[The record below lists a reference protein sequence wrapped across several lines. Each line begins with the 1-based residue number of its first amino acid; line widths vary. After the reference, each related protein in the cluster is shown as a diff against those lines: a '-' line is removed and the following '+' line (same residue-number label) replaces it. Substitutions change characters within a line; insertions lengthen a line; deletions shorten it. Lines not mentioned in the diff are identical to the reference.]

1 MIVVLSESF
10 LSKRD
15 NVRKGVIDLISSTVD
30 KISADAHPSIKLDN
44 DVVIAV
50 QNKNFSWSKYN
61 KDHKVAVVFTK
72 EVSGKGALTPQKQWY
87 WSEEAQM
94 YIIECWPATR
104 VVTWAEG
111 YPEFYY
117 AFEKA
122 MNFDYYYDLAQR
134 AKKVE
139 YHVIQSF
146 DDPVFVQVRDNVKLL
161 GCDIETRG
169 FSWTKD
175 PITVNGFCYE
185 EGKVMIIPQDIVER
199 SKENWDAFK
208 AFVEDKDKSFIWQN
222 GKFDT
227 KFYRHN
233 GWDARVDEDI
243 MLISYALDERSG
255 GIHQL
260 EYQATKIL
268 NTDGYKHKIDFETV
282 DMYDKALHYYLAQDC
297 CYTYMLFNHYMK
309 MAEKKS
315 HEHSFRLYR
324 TVLLKASW
332 ALLRLEENGFYIN
345 RPYTES
351 LEKDY
356 RTKLIEAENNLD
368 RIATS
373 VGYTPLKFQ
382 EWSGQKSLPKKF
394 SPGAPKQLAFV
405 LIELLGLPKYK
416 GTLTTDASA
425 MMGWL
430 FDTLDFPNKDVNE
443 FLSTPE
449 DVVNEWLE
457 DSLTPQTKNKKL
469 FLWNLLNFR
478 KLKKMYSTYITNTL
492 EYSKDDGRI
501 HVTYKIHGTVTGRLS
516 SGDPMNLQ
524 NIPRKKDIKNIFKAP
539 EGKTLIECDYSQC
552 IRKGTKVYST
562 NMNIEDHPDAVHKG
576 EARIFNV
583 RTDKGYSVQCTD
595 EHQILTQRGWVEA
608 KDLRTGDFIA
618 LQGQEV
624 FKTNSDPLARFVGF
638 FAGDG
643 SYQKTSISVARGED
657 KYLEDLYELI
667 HEAGLETRSTQE
679 YSIYVSTT
687 PAFRE
692 WLKTLVCK
700 ENLRVPEIWLEKGK
714 ESELASYLGGL
725 FDADGYADK
734 NCIAFSTKFF
744 DLAHDVQ
751 KALLKFGIM
760 SRVLECEGG
769 YNYVLKG
776 AISFRVVIADQISRD
791 NFNKLIGFRLTA
803 KRDQALMRKT
813 MSLTNL
819 LPTLTTDEVLKL
831 RKGKDNAFYR
841 KYVLN
846 YIGGRIYSRFAVK
859 DLDIDSKHTRYHWD
873 KFESFTDTGIEDDVY
888 DLMDQPETRFVAN
901 GVVVHNCE
909 LRVLA
914 YLSQDP
920 DMIET
925 YKQDGDLHDAVATK
939 MFGPNFTKE
948 QRVGAKTVNFGLA
961 YGRGKSSVAEQ
972 LRCSYQFASDLV
984 DQWHESMPVA
994 SEFITKTRAKP
1005 KAGERCVT
1013 PLGRERRFW
1022 LINHHNENTCEN
1034 ESINFP
1040 IQSLASDFAL
1050 LALYKFLH
1058 ILEQD
1063 PVKWKDVFPVN
1074 IVHDAILVEAPD
1086 NMVDEAVEVLSGCMV
1101 NVPKEILPDLNVPM
1115 KAEAEVTKIGWGK
1128 KSEWKPGCVSELPL
1142 E

>member
-1 MIVVLSESF
+1 MIVVLSEGF
-10 LSKRD
+10 LNKRD

-30 KISADAHPSIKLDN
+30 KITADEHPNIKLDK
-44 DVVIAV
+44 DVVVTV
-50 QNKNFSWSKYN
+50 QNQSFSWSKYN
-61 KDHKVAVVFTK
+61 KNHKVAVVFTK
-72 EVSGKGALTPQKQWY
+72 EVPGKGALTPQKQWY

-139 YHVIQSF
+139 YHVVQSF
-146 DDPVFVQVRDNVKLL
+146 DDPVFVHVRDNVKLL

-169 FSWTKD
+169 FRWTKD

-185 EGKVMIIPQDIVER
+185 EGKIMIIPQDIVER
-199 SKENWDAFK
+199 SKENWDAFR

-255 GIHQL
+255 IHGL

-309 MAEKKS
+309 MAEKPS

-345 RPYTES
+345 RPYTEA
-351 LEKDY
+351 LEQDY

-368 RIATS
+368 RIA
-373 VGYTPLKFQ
+373 VNAGYTPLKFQ
-382 EWSGQKSLPKKF
+382 EWSGQKSLPTKF

-405 LIELLGLPKYK
+405 LIELLDLPKYK
-416 GTLTTDASA
+416 GTLTTDAKA

-457 DSLTPQTKNKKL
+457 DSLTPQIKNKKL
-469 FLWNLLNFR
+469 FLWNLLNYR

-501 HVTYKIHGTVTGRLS
+501 HVTYKINGTVTGRLS

-539 EGKTLIECDYSQC
+539 EGKTLIECDYSQ
-552 IRKGTKVYST
+552 
-562 NMNIEDHPDAVHKG
+562 A
-576 EARIFNV
+576 
-583 RTDKGYSVQCTD
+583 
-595 EHQILTQRGWVEA
+595 
-608 KDLRTGDFIA
+608 
-618 LQGQEV
+618 
-624 FKTNSDPLARFVGF
+624 
-638 FAGDG
+638 
-643 SYQKTSISVARGED
+643 
-657 KYLEDLYELI
+657 
-667 HEAGLETRSTQE
+667 
-679 YSIYVSTT
+679 
-687 PAFRE
+687 
-692 WLKTLVCK
+692 
-700 ENLRVPEIWLEKGK
+700 
-714 ESELASYLGGL
+714 
-725 FDADGYADK
+725 
-734 NCIAFSTKFF
+734 
-744 DLAHDVQ
+744 
-751 KALLKFGIM
+751 
-760 SRVLECEGG
+760 
-769 YNYVLKG
+769 
-776 AISFRVVIADQISRD
+776 
-791 NFNKLIGFRLTA
+791 
-803 KRDQALMRKT
+803 
-813 MSLTNL
+813 
-819 LPTLTTDEVLKL
+819 
-831 RKGKDNAFYR
+831 
-841 KYVLN
+841 
-846 YIGGRIYSRFAVK
+846 
-859 DLDIDSKHTRYHWD
+859 
-873 KFESFTDTGIEDDVY
+873 
-888 DLMDQPETRFVAN
+888 
-901 GVVVHNCE
+901 E

-920 DMIET
+920 DMINT
-925 YKQDGDLHDAVATK
+925 YLQDGDLHDAVATK
-939 MFGPNFTKE
+939 MFGPDFTKE

-994 SEFITKTRAKP
+994 SAFITKTRAKP

-1063 PVKWKDVFPVN
+1063 PVKWVGVFPVN

-1086 NMVDEAVEVLSGCMV
+1086 DKVDAAVELLSSCMV
-1101 NVPKEILPDLNVPM
+1101 EVPKEILPDLNVPM

-1142 E
+1142 K